1 MSELSSKTNPQ
12 VLVNG
17 KQPEQHQDE
26 AVSVEE
32 QISTVSLND
41 ECVEDG
47 ISADKETKGKMHSV
61 FQQVRNQIRSQ
72 VGVKAPK
79 HSILELVQRVK
90 DRQTED
96 AQENSEPEEKSE
108 EKEQAENLTDENKD
122 EVALKE
128 EELCAT
134 FEKKLEASKRA
145 LRDEFE
151 EQISQLRKD
160 MQTYTDHA
168 LRDLECKMQSW
179 QSLHLQQAHPKEQ
192 QETKGPDKKQK
203 MSAASLASRRGRV
216 LTRTMTTII
225 PKTCAPVIVGPRAKS
240 ETLSSSKGESSRLL
254 PRDLLLSSLSK
265 PYQSRKPLPPAC
277 PPLHQRKKPVGA
289 KAKLTELKLEDR
301 GV

>member
-1 MSELSSKTNPQ
+1 MSELSSSRNPQ

-17 KQPEQHQDE
+17 KQQDQQQDE
-26 AVSVEE
+26 EE
-32 QISTVSLND
+32 QISAVALDD
-41 ECVEDG
+41 ECVEDSA
-47 ISADKETKGKMHSV
+47 SADKETPTKMQTV

-79 HSILELVQRVK
+79 SSILELVQRVK
-90 DRQTED
+90 DRQTEV
-96 AQENSEPEEKSE
+96 AQENGEPENNSE
-108 EKEQAENLTDENKD
+108 EKTQVENTTDEIKD
-122 EVALKE
+122 EVNLKE

-134 FEKKLEASKRA
+134 FEKKLEASKKA
-145 LRDEFE
+145 LKDEFE
-151 EQISQLRKD
+151 EQISQVRKD
-160 MQTYTDHA
+160 MKAYTDHA

-192 QETKGPDKKQK
+192 QESKGPDKKQK
-203 MSAASLASRRGRV
+203 PSAAPSLASRRGRV

-225 PKTCAPVIVGPRAKS
+225 PKTCTPVIIGPRAKS

-254 PRDLLLSSLSK
+254 PREPVLSMLSK

-289 KAKLTELKLEDR
+289 KANT
-301 GV
+301 GN